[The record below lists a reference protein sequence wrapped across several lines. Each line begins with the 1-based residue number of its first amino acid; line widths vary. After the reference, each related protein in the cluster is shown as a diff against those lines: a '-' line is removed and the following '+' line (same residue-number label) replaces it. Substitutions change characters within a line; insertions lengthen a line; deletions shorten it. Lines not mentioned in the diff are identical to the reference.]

1 MKSRALQLTLA
12 SLVVTSLTVAFVAT
26 GTGQEPAQQEPAA
39 KPRKVTKT
47 DAEWRKQLTR
57 EQYAVTRQASTEMA
71 GTGKLLH
78 NHAKGIY
85 ECVCCSQRSRLFN
98 SKTKFESGTGWPS
111 FFAPIDQTSIATATD
126 FKLGYARTEV
136 VCNICGAHLGH
147 VFNDGPAPTGLRF
160 CMNSASLKFIK
171 DTPPTT
177 TKPTTKEKTDKKDT
191 PAKNTPAKDTPA
203 KDAPTTETPK

>member
-1 MKSRALQLTLA
+1 MKFRAFQLTLV

-26 GTGQEPAQQEPAA
+26 GSGQEPAA

-47 DAEWRKQLTR
+47 DAEWRKLLTR
-57 EQYAVTRQASTEMA
+57 EQYAVTRQAETEA
-71 GTGKLLH
+71 AFSGKLLK

-85 ECVCCSQRSRLFN
+85 ECVCCGTPLF
-98 SKTKFESGTGWPS
+98 SSTTKFESGTGWPS
-111 FFAPIDQTSIATATD
+111 FYAPYNRANVDTSTD

-136 VCNICGAHLGH
+136 VCSTCGAHLGH
-147 VFNDGPAPTGLRF
+147 VFNDGPTATGLRF
-160 CMNSASLKFIK
+160 CMNSAALKFAK

-177 TKPTTKEKTDKKDT
+177 TKPTTKEKTEKKG
-191 PAKNTPAKDTPA
+191 TPA